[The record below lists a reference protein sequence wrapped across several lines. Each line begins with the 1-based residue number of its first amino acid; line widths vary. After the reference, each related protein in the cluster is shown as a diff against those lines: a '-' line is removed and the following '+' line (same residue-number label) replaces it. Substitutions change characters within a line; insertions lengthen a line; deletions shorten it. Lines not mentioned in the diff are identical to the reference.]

1 MYGSTFG
8 NIFRITTWGESH
20 GKGIGVVVDGCPAG
34 LSLSEE
40 DIQQFLDRRKPGQSR
55 YTTKRNEADRIE
67 ILSGVFE
74 GKTTGTPISLMV
86 FNTDQRSRDYGE
98 IANSYRPGHADLNY
112 DRKYGFRDYRGGG
125 RSSGRETIGRVAAW
139 RHCRKIFKG
148 AGGFCICIRLLHRSC
163 TNQSGILLKGRNFKQ
178 CPLHAGRTGGTEG
191 TGISGKMHE
200 GNQLLRGYGRM

>member
-86 FNTDQRSRDYGE
+86 FNTDQRSRDY
-98 IANSYRPGHADLNY
+98 I
-112 DRKYGFRDYRGGG
+112 KY
-125 RSSGRETIGRVAAW
+125 
-139 RHCRKIFKG
+139 
-148 AGGFCICIRLLHRSC
+148 
-163 TNQSGILLKGRNFKQ
+163 
-178 CPLHAGRTGGTEG
+178 PLA
-191 TGISGKMHE
+191 
-200 GNQLLRGYGRM
+200 